1 MKIKEFENKFIK
13 INDVICYISDIYPD
27 INQPEKFIIYSS
39 TFINTISNYEKIDF
53 RNRFRYSLVENDLK
67 ECELFNFKGTIYW
80 FGEDYNCLGIDDS
93 NEYIYQSPRET
104 SAFSDFFCIKFHEK
118 INEKKHISIYIEIEN
133 GVLKKEE
140 IIESSENI
148 ENKIIDFISY
158 KFDLN
163 KSKNIFLNYKSF
175 NNNFNIEV
183 EKKIKEIFKLE
194 IFLESGKDASKRIN
208 DVIEII
214 KFNIKKSDFVNAL
227 RSLRILRN
235 SIIDFIYDD
244 YFIPISW
251 KLESLLKHLEFKKE
265 YKESYLDKSS
275 EEEIEIEIKKHIDKI
290 YIDSNKH
297 IVLAENLVNER
308 KKYYD
313 IPIYFQL
320 TKFEDLDIKNF
331 EFKKPDNRIIKFI
344 ENKILS
350 NEEWKLWNLCS
361 GITNNAIHKNN
372 YDFENF
378 EGWWI
383 YKNEIEMVIKIIE
396 IFLNTLIKYNEYKM
410 LDK

>member
-1 MKIKEFENKFIK
+1 
-13 INDVICYISDIYPD
+13 
-27 INQPEKFIIYSS
+27 
-39 TFINTISNYEKIDF
+39 
-53 RNRFRYSLVENDLK
+53 
-67 ECELFNFKGTIYW
+67 
-80 FGEDYNCLGIDDS
+80 
-93 NEYIYQSPRET
+93 
-104 SAFSDFFCIKFHEK
+104 
-118 INEKKHISIYIEIEN
+118 
-133 GVLKKEE
+133 
-140 IIESSENI
+140 
-148 ENKIIDFISY
+148 
-158 KFDLN
+158 
-163 KSKNIFLNYKSF
+163 
-175 NNNFNIEV
+175 
-183 EKKIKEIFKLE
+183 
-194 IFLESGKDASKRIN
+194 
-208 DVIEII
+208 
-214 KFNIKKSDFVNAL
+214 L

-297 IVLAENLVNER
+297 IALAENLVNER